1 MKFGNSLY
9 LILLIF
15 IPFIA
20 IFYYKTLQKKETK
33 IKTFASLSSLK
44 NIINY
49 DWKKLYFYKSG
60 LLLFSI
66 TLMIFSL
73 AQPQYG
79 FREETIIK
87 KGTEIVVAVDV
98 SKSMLAE
105 DIKPNRLERAKRKLN
120 DLIRILQGDK
130 VALVAFAG
138 TSFLECP
145 LTVDYEAFQI
155 FLDYL
160 EPALIPVAGT
170 SIGNALETSI
180 KAFSKETTKNKS
192 IILITDG
199 EDQEDSINSVM
210 STLKEKGIKVFS
222 IGIGKDG
229 GAPIPTTEGLKTDE
243 SGKTVLTKLDTKT
256 LENLSKETGGLFIRS
271 VSGDIDIKKIYDSIK
286 ASMEDKEFSSGKKQ
300 IWENRFQIFLGL
312 VFLLLIL
319 ESFLG
324 TVKKAST
331 KAVLK
336 TN

>member
-1 MKFGNSLY
+1 MKFGNSWY

-33 IKTFASLSSLK
+33 IKAFASLSSLK

-60 LLLFSI
+60 LILFSI

-222 IGIGKDG
+222 IGIGKGG

-286 ASMEDKEFSSGKKQ
+286 ASMEDKEFASGKKQ

-312 VFLLLIL
+312 VFLLLVF

-324 TVKKAST
+324 GTKKKLT
-331 KAVLK
+331 
-336 TN
+336 TFH

>member
-1 MKFGNSLY
+1 MKFGNIG
-9 LILLIF
+9 ILFLLF
-15 IPFIA
+15 LIPFIV
-20 IFYYKTLQKKETK
+20 IFYYKALQKKETK
-33 IKTFASLSSLK
+33 IKAFASLSSLK
-44 NIINY
+44 NLLTY
-49 DWKKLYFYKSG
+49 DWKKLYFYKAFLIIS
-60 LLLFSI
+60 SI
-66 TLMIFSL
+66 TLIIFSL

-120 DLIRILQGDK
+120 DLVRILQGDK

-160 EPALIPVAGT
+160 EPSLIPVAGT

-199 EDQEDSINSVM
+199 EDQEDSVNSVIK
-210 STLKEKGIKVFS
+210 TLKDKGIKVFS

-229 GAPIPTTEGLKTDE
+229 GVPIPTTEGLKTDE
-243 SGKTVLTKLDTKT
+243 EGKTVLTKLDTKT
-256 LENLSKETGGLFIRS
+256 LENLSEQTGGIFIRS
-271 VSGDIDIKKIYDSIK
+271 VSGDIDIKKIYQSIK
-286 ASMEDKEFSSGKKQ
+286 SSMEDKEFASGKKQ
-300 IWENRFQIFLGL
+300 IWEDRFQIFLTL
-312 VFLLLIL
+312 VFILLLL
-319 ESFLG
+319 ETFLG
-324 TVKKAST
+324 TSKIRSNIEQKS
-331 KAVLK
+331 
-336 TN
+336 